1 MHRLVMYRRGR
12 VVAGFTTTYSVP
24 IITNVVNSN
33 LVHVLDT
40 TICDQIKRLSVTC
53 GMSLVFV
60 GYSHFHRDK
69 HHNTSPICV

>member
-33 LVHVLDT
+33 PVHVLDA
-40 TICDQIKRLSVTC
+40 TICDQIKRLSVT
-53 GMSLVFV
+53 
-60 GYSHFHRDK
+60 
-69 HHNTSPICV
+69 